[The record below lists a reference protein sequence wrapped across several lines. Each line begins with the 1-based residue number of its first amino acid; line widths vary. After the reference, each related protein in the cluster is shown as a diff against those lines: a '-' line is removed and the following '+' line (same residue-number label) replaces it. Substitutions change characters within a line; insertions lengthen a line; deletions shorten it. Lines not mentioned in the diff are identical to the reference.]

1 MASSKIKGLTIAI
14 GGETTGLD
22 KALSGV
28 NKKSKDL
35 QSELRE
41 VEKLLK
47 FDPSNTE
54 LLAQKQKLLSDAVQ
68 TSREKVDTLGTALEQ
83 AQEKLAS
90 GDIGEDQFRALQRE
104 VIKAEQSLDKF
115 ESQAEYSG
123 DEIEKAGEKAKKSG
137 DDAEKGVSGWE
148 KLASTGG
155 KAALAVG
162 AAAGTAAVA
171 LGKEV
176 VAQFSELEQNLG
188 GSEAVFGEYAN
199 EIQKTGEDAYKNLGL
214 SQSEY
219 LATAN
224 KMGALF
230 QGAGIEQQESLT
242 LTTEA
247 MQRAA
252 DMASVMGIDQS
263 SAMEAV
269 TGAAKGNYTMMDN
282 LGVKMDDTS
291 VKAYAMANGF
301 SGVWAEA
308 SNSEKARYAMQMF
321 FETTSQYAGNF
332 ARESEQTISGSIG
345 MMEAALSSF
354 TAGLGNPDAD
364 MQNLT
369 QNLIDS
375 FGAVVDNIK
384 PVLENVVKALP
395 EAIEGILPALDD
407 LLPSIITTIINIFSE
422 IVKAVI
428 GLIPDLIPA
437 IVEAGTQL
445 IFSLVEGISE
455 TIPELV
461 PAAIE
466 SVLTFVDT
474 ILDNIDVLVDAA
486 LAIMVGLANGIID
499 ALPKLIEKIP
509 EIVEN
514 LVTAIIENAPKL
526 IAAAIEIIAILAVGI
541 IENLPE
547 LIKAIV
553 KIIPAIIEAIASGI
567 GDLLSAMGE
576 WASELSEWVKTQVP
590 AIVAQI
596 ADFFYGLPGKIWD
609 LIVDAV
615 YAIGDWATDMIAKA
629 KETIPEVISNIV
641 EFFKELPENMKD
653 VGVNMVKGIW
663 EGIKSMA
670 KWAKDKISD
679 FANGLVDGVKNVL
692 GIHSPSKVFAGIGG
706 YMAEGLGNGFA
717 DQMRAV
723 SKQISA
729 SIPTNFEDTLSYA
742 AAPIRTPAR
751 AAQDTAQT
759 NSTGAISNTANAPGA
774 ATAQPVQKIE
784 IIFSGT
790 YAQLARALNPIVK
803 MGNNLVGPSLVEGI
817 V

>member
-54 LLAQKQKLLSDAVQ
+54 LLVQKQKLLSDAVQ
-68 TSREKVDTLGTALEQ
+68 TSREKVDTLRTALEQ

-115 ESQAEYSG
+115 ESQAEDSG

-162 AAAGTAAVA
+162 AAAGAAAVA

-176 VAQFSELEQNLG
+176 VTQFSELEQNLG

-230 QGAGIEQQESLT
+230 QGAGIEQQESLN

-252 DMASVMGIDQS
+252 DMASVMGIDQA

-301 SGVWAEA
+301 SGAWAEA

-395 EAIEGILPALDD
+395 EAIEGILPVLDD
-407 LLPSIITTIINIFSE
+407 LLPSIITTIINIFSQ
-422 IVKAVI
+422 IAKAAI
-428 GLIPDLIPA
+428 NLIPELIPT
-437 IVEAGTQL
+437 IVESGTQL
-445 IFSLVEGISE
+445 IFALVEGISE
-455 TIPELV
+455 AIPEII

-466 SVLTFVDT
+466 SVLTFVDA

-509 EIVEN
+509 EIVEKI
-514 LVTAIIENAPKL
+514 VSAIIDNAPEFASAAISI
-526 IAAAIEIIAILAVGI
+526 IAALAVGI
-541 IENLPE
+541 VKSIPE
-547 LIKAIV
+547 VLDAIGELVLAAIKAIS
-553 KIIPAIIEAIASGI
+553 K
-567 GDLLSAMGE
+567 
-576 WASELSEWVKTQVP
+576 
-590 AIVAQI
+590 
-596 ADFFYGLPGKIWD
+596 
-609 LIVDAV
+609 
-615 YAIGDWATDMIAKA
+615 
-629 KETIPEVISNIV
+629 
-641 EFFKELPENMKD
+641 LPEMMVDIGANI
-653 VGVNMVKGIW
+653 VKGIW

-670 KWAKDKISD
+670 KWAKDKVSD

-729 SIPTNFEDTLSYA
+729 SIPTDFEDTLSYA
-742 AAPIRTPAR
+742 TAPIRTHTRAAQASEQSDSGATASNAAR
-751 AAQDTAQT
+751 AATPIIVSPIIKA
-759 NSTGAISNTANAPGA
+759 
-774 ATAQPVQKIE
+774 E
-784 IIFSGT
+784 IIFGT
-790 YAQLARALNPIVK
+790 GYTAQLARALNPIVK
-803 MGNNLVGPSLVEGI
+803 MGNNLAGPSLVEGI

>member
-1 MASSKIKGLTIAI
+1 MASNKIKGLTIAI
-14 GGETTGLD
+14 NGETTGLD

-28 NKKSKDL
+28 NKRSKDL

-47 FDPSNTE
+47 LDPSNTE
-54 LLAQKQKLLSDAVQ
+54 LLAQKQKLLAESIQSAK
-68 TSREKVDTLGTALEQ
+68 EKLDTLKTSLEQ
-83 AQEKLAS
+83 AQEKLAK
-90 GDIGEDQFRALQRE
+90 GEIGEDQFRALQRE
-104 VIKAEQSLDKF
+104 VIKAEQSLGKF
-115 ESQAEYSG
+115 ESQAEDSG
-123 DEIEKAGEKAKKSG
+123 NEIEKAGKKAKKSG
-137 DDAEKGVSGWE
+137 DDAEKGTSGWE

-155 KAALAVG
+155 KAALAIG
-162 AAAGTAAVA
+162 AAAGVAAVT
-171 LGKEV
+171 LGKAV
-176 VAQFSELEQNLG
+176 VTQFSELEQNLG
-188 GSEAVFGEYAN
+188 GSEAVFGEYAA

-301 SGVWAEA
+301 SGAWAEA

-354 TAGLGNPDAD
+354 VAGLGNADAD

-395 EAIEGILPALDD
+395 EAIEGILPVLDD
-407 LLPSIITTIINIFSE
+407 LLPSIITTIINIFSQ
-422 IVKAVI
+422 IAKAVI
-428 GLIPDLIPA
+428 NLIPELIPT
-437 IVEAGTQL
+437 IVESGTQL
-445 IFSLVEGISE
+445 IFALVEGISE
-455 TIPELV
+455 AIPEII

-466 SVLTFVDT
+466 SVLTFVDAL
-474 ILDNIDVLVDAA
+474 LDNIDLLVGAS
-486 LAIMVGLANGIID
+486 LAIVVGIANGVID

-509 EIVEN
+509 EIVEKI
-514 LVTAIIENAPKL
+514 VSAIIDNAPEFASAAISI
-526 IAAAIEIIAILAVGI
+526 IAALAVGI
-541 IENLPE
+541 VKSIPE
-547 LIKAIV
+547 VLDAIGELVLAAIKAIS
-553 KIIPAIIEAIASGI
+553 K
-567 GDLLSAMGE
+567 
-576 WASELSEWVKTQVP
+576 
-590 AIVAQI
+590 
-596 ADFFYGLPGKIWD
+596 
-609 LIVDAV
+609 
-615 YAIGDWATDMIAKA
+615 
-629 KETIPEVISNIV
+629 
-641 EFFKELPENMKD
+641 LPEMMVDIGANI
-653 VGVNMVKGIW
+653 VKGIW

-670 KWAKDKISD
+670 KWAKDKVSD

-706 YMAEGLGNGFA
+706 YMAEGLGNGFV

-723 SKQISA
+723 SKQIST
-729 SIPTNFEDTLSYA
+729 SIPTDFEDTLSYA
-742 AAPIRTPAR
+742 TAPIRTPAR

-759 NSTGAISNTANAPGA
+759 NSTVAISNTANAPGA

>member
-1 MASSKIKGLTIAI
+1 MASNKIKGLTIAI
-14 GGETTGLD
+14 NGETTGLD

-28 NKKSKDL
+28 NKRSKDL

-47 FDPSNTE
+47 LDPSNTE
-54 LLAQKQKLLSDAVQ
+54 LLAQKQKLLAESIQSAK
-68 TSREKVDTLGTALEQ
+68 EKLDTLKTSLEQ
-83 AQEKLAS
+83 AQEKLAK
-90 GDIGEDQFRALQRE
+90 GEIGEDQFRALQRE
-104 VIKAEQSLDKF
+104 VIKAEQSLGKF
-115 ESQAEYSG
+115 ESQAEDSG
-123 DEIEKAGEKAKKSG
+123 NEIEKAGKKAKKSG
-137 DDAEKGVSGWE
+137 DDAEKGTSGWE

-155 KAALAVG
+155 KAALAIG
-162 AAAGTAAVA
+162 AAAGVAAVT
-171 LGKEV
+171 LGKAV
-176 VAQFSELEQNLG
+176 VTQFSELEQNLG
-188 GSEAVFGEYAN
+188 GSEAVFGEYAV

-301 SGVWAEA
+301 SGAWAEA

-354 TAGLGNPDAD
+354 VAGLGNADAD

-395 EAIEGILPALDD
+395 EAIEGILPVLDD
-407 LLPSIITTIINIFSE
+407 LLPSIITTIINIFSQ
-422 IVKAVI
+422 IAKAAI
-428 GLIPDLIPA
+428 NLIPELIPT
-437 IVEAGTQL
+437 IVESGTQL
-445 IFSLVEGISE
+445 IFALVEGISE
-455 TIPELV
+455 AIPEII

-466 SVLTFVDT
+466 SVLTFVDAL
-474 ILDNIDVLVDAA
+474 LDNIDLLVGAS
-486 LAIMVGLANGIID
+486 LAIVVGIANGVID

-509 EIVEN
+509 EIVEKI
-514 LVTAIIENAPKL
+514 VSAIIDNAPEFASAAISI
-526 IAAAIEIIAILAVGI
+526 IAALAVGI
-541 IENLPE
+541 VKSIPE
-547 LIKAIV
+547 VLDAIGELVLAAIKAIS
-553 KIIPAIIEAIASGI
+553 K
-567 GDLLSAMGE
+567 
-576 WASELSEWVKTQVP
+576 
-590 AIVAQI
+590 
-596 ADFFYGLPGKIWD
+596 
-609 LIVDAV
+609 
-615 YAIGDWATDMIAKA
+615 
-629 KETIPEVISNIV
+629 
-641 EFFKELPENMKD
+641 LPEMMVDIGANI
-653 VGVNMVKGIW
+653 VKGIW

-670 KWAKDKISD
+670 KWAKDKVSD

-706 YMAEGLGNGFA
+706 YMAEGLGNGFV

-723 SKQISA
+723 SKQIST
-729 SIPTNFEDTLSYA
+729 SIPTDFEDTLSYA
-742 AAPIRTPAR
+742 TAPIRTPAR

-759 NSTGAISNTANAPGA
+759 NSTVAISNTANAPGT

-803 MGNNLVGPSLVEGI
+803 MGNNLAGPSLVEGI